1 MQLGDTFI
9 MGEGGHLWV
18 VISDPSARPEFIIV
32 NVTKNAFR
40 AGCDCELSPGDH
52 PFIDYKSYVNFGDAQ
67 QVTAD
72 AGIKLQKCL
81 DTGAVTRHANMRKP
95 ILDKIVAAG
104 KTSKAL
110 RTEYKAYL

>member
-18 VISDPSARPEFIIV
+18 VISDPSTHPEFIIV

-40 AGCDCELSPGDH
+40 AGKDCELSPGDH
-52 PFIDYKSYVNFGDAQ
+52 PFIKQKSYVAYGDAQ
-67 QVTAD
+67 RVTAD

-81 DTGAVTRHANMRKP
+81 DTGAVTRHVPMNKP
-95 ILDKIVAAG
+95 VLDKIVAAG
-104 KTSKAL
+104 KTSTAL
-110 RTEYKAYL
+110 RTEYRDYL